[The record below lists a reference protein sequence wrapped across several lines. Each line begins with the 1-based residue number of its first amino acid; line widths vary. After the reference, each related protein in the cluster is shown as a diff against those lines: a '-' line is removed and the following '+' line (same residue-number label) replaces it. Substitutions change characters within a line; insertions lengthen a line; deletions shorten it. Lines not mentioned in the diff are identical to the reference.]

1 MFAIQP
7 RVRRAVLTPLLS
19 MFAVGIS
26 LTALS
31 GSKRGGNSNGEL
43 SGRVIVAGRPVVG
56 AAVSLYLATTGKP
69 AAVAHAISSVDGGFT
84 IDVNIPPTNPNR
96 DFYVIVQGGRAA
108 ADGGRDP
115 NGGLTLLSVLGATLP
130 KRITIN
136 ELTTVASAFTNAQF
150 IHDDEISGNALS
162 LRIAAGNVPNFV
174 DLERGTWGEVLL
186 DPINSTQTTTLATLN
201 TLASL
206 ISAYTTTRDDS
217 WRDRFLDAAG
227 GNEGKSASTLEAMAR
242 IARAPWV
249 NARSLYELF
258 NQAYPQP
265 KDGARRRAPFV
276 PYLALTPPDFA
287 LMLCFAGGGMYGNGR
302 LMFDADGNLWSGQ
315 NWMPG
320 SQSGV
325 LRAIGGGTIKLS
337 PNGKPLSPPITGFTG
352 MGVDGIG
359 WGTGVTRDKVWVT
372 SFNGKIGI
380 MDFEGHP
387 LGNEGDFPFK
397 APLFG
402 LQGVGISGAGDV
414 WIADGSGDELLHF
427 PGGRVKDGEIVK
439 VAGLKSPFDIV
450 VDDQNRVWV
459 SNSQSETVV
468 RFPANDP
475 SKVETYRVGIGVR
488 ALALDSKGNV
498 WVASNMSPG
507 FPPPRI
513 PEGASIMEQFRL
525 AAEQMLKVLG
535 SSKKTTGVIH
545 MIRPDGTQLSAK
557 GFDGGG
563 AISVPW
569 GLNIDGRDNVWIGNF
584 WGRSVALMKGV
595 GASPNEPPA
604 KPGDVLH
611 VFSGGS
617 IQMLTDVAV
626 DAAGDVWAAN
636 NWNVPAAVI
645 DTNPAWPTS
654 TWGGGSGITV
664 IYGVAAPVKPPR
676 MGKVQHY

>member
-1 MFAIQP
+1 MKLNQH
-7 RVRRAVLTPLLS
+7 RAL
-19 MFAVGIS
+19 
-26 LTALS
+26 LTALPLLLAVLVF
-31 GSKRGGNSNGEL
+31 GMGGNAPHNGEL
-43 SGRVIVAGRPVVG
+43 SGKVVVAGRPVIG
-56 AAVSLYLATTGKP
+56 ASVSLFVATTGKP
-69 AAVAHAISSVDGGFT
+69 TAVAHGTTSADGAFTLNISELSADQKGV
-84 IDVNIPPTNPNR
+84 
-96 DFYVIVQGGRAA
+96 YYLLAAGGRAT
-108 ADGGRDP
+108 ADGDRDP
-115 NGGLTLLSVLGATLP
+115 NGGLTLLSVLGQVLP
-130 KRITIN
+130 KRATVN

-150 IHDDEISGNALS
+150 IHDDEIAGNALS

-174 DLERGTWGEVLL
+174 DLESGTWGPVLL
-186 DPINSTQTTTLATLN
+186 DAINSTQTTTLATMN

-206 ISAYTTTRDDS
+206 ISAYTTTHNDS
-217 WRDRFLDAAG
+217 WRARFLDASSANG
-227 GNEGKSASTLEAMAR
+227 HKAASTLEAMAN

-249 NARSLYELF
+249 NAKLLYALF
-258 NQAYPQP
+258 DQAYPQP
-265 KDGARRRAPFV
+265 KDGARRSAPFA

-287 LMLCFAGGGMYGNGR
+287 LMLCFAGGGMYANGR

-325 LRAIGGGTIKLS
+325 LRAIGGGTIKLA
-337 PNGKPLSPPITGFTG
+337 PNGKPLSPPIQGFTG

-387 LGNEGDFPFK
+387 LGTESDFPFK
-397 APLFG
+397 ERLFG
-402 LQGVGISGAGDV
+402 LQGVGISATGDV
-414 WIADGSGDELLHF
+414 WIADGSGDQLLHF
-427 PGGRVKDGEIVK
+427 PGGRVKDGQIVK

-450 VDDQNRVWV
+450 IDDQNRVWV

-468 RFPANDP
+468 RFPENDP
-475 SKVETYRVGIGVR
+475 SKVEIFRVGIGVR

-513 PEGASIMEQFRL
+513 PDGASIMKQFQL

-535 SSKKTTGVIH
+535 TSKKTTGVIH
-545 MIRPDGTQLSAK
+545 AIRPDGTQLSNK

-563 AISVPW
+563 TISVPW
-569 GLNIDGRDNVWIGNF
+569 GLNIDGNDNVWIGNF
-584 WGRSVALMKGV
+584 WGRSVAVMAGV
-595 GASPNEPPA
+595 SPNEAQANA

-611 VFSGGS
+611 VFTGGS
-617 IQMLTDVAV
+617 IQMLTDVAI
-626 DAAGDVWAAN
+626 DPAGNVWAAN
-636 NWNVPAAVI
+636 NWNAPGAVI

-654 TWGGGSGITV
+654 TWGGGSGVTV

-676 MGKVQHY
+676 MGKVQRF

>member
-1 MFAIQP
+1 MKATQP
-7 RVRRAVLTPLLS
+7 RAPRTVLTPLLS
-19 MFAVGIS
+19 LFVFAIS
-26 LTALS
+26 SMALS
-31 GSKRGGNSNGEL
+31 ANKREAHSNGEL

-56 AAVSLYLATTGKP
+56 AAVSLYVASTGKP
-69 AAVAHAISSVDGGFT
+69 TAFAHAITSVDGGFS
-84 IDVNIPPTNPNR
+84 IDVASLPTNPNR

-150 IHDDEISGNALS
+150 IHGDEISGNALS

-174 DLERGTWGEVLL
+174 DLESGTWGEVLL
-186 DPINSTQTTTLATLN
+186 DPINSTQTTALATLN

-206 ISAYTTTRDDS
+206 MSAYTTTHDDG
-217 WRDRFLDAAG
+217 WRARFFAAATAHG
-227 GNEGKSASTLEAMAR
+227 AKAASTLEAMAN

-249 NARSLYELF
+249 NAKALYALF
-258 NQAYPQP
+258 DQAYPQP
-265 KDGARRRAPFV
+265 KDGARRKAPFA

-287 LMLCFAGGGMYGNGR
+287 LMLCFAGGGMYANGR

-325 LRAIGGGTIKLS
+325 LRAIGGGTIKLA
-337 PNGKPLSPPITGFTG
+337 PNGKPLSPPIQGFTG

-372 SFNGKIGI
+372 SFNGRIGV

-387 LGNEGDFPFK
+387 LGTETDFPFK
-397 APLFG
+397 ERLFG
-402 LQGVGISGAGDV
+402 LQGVGISATGDV
-414 WIADGSGDELLHF
+414 WIADGSGDQLLHF
-427 PGGRVKDGEIVK
+427 PGGRVKDGQIVK

-450 VDDQNRVWV
+450 IDDQNRVWV

-475 SKVETYRVGIGVR
+475 SKVETFRVGIGVR
-488 ALALDSKGNV
+488 ALALDSKSNV

-535 SSKKTTGVIH
+535 SSKRTTGVIH
-545 MIRPDGTQLSAK
+545 VIRPDGTQLSRK

-569 GLNIDGRDNVWIGNF
+569 GLNVDGNDNVWIGNF
-584 WGRSVALMKGV
+584 WGRSVALMAGL
-595 GASPNEPPA
+595 GPNEHDA

-626 DAAGDVWAAN
+626 DPAGNVWAAN
-636 NWNVPAAVI
+636 NWNVPAAVL

-654 TWGGGSGITV
+654 TWGGGSGLTV
-664 IYGVAAPVKPPR
+664 IYGVAAPVRPPR
-676 MGKVQHY
+676 MGKVQRY

>member
-1 MFAIQP
+1 MKMIQA
-7 RVRRAVLTPLLS
+7 RAQYTALPSMLGALLLG
-19 MFAVGIS
+19 VG
-26 LTALS
+26 LTALAS
-31 GSKRGGNSNGEL
+31 RKQHIGSNGEL

-56 AAVSLYLATTGKP
+56 AAVSLYVATTGKP
-69 AAVAHAISSVDGGFT
+69 TLLAHGSTSGDGGFT
-84 IDVNIPPTNPNR
+84 MSVDGPT
-96 DFYVIVQGGRAA
+96 DAKGILYVVATGGRAT
-108 ADGGRDP
+108 ADGDRDP
-115 NGGLTLLSVLGATLP
+115 NGGLTLLSVLGATAP
-130 KRITIN
+130 KQITVN

-150 IHDDEISGNALS
+150 IHGDAIEGNALS

-174 DLERGTWGEVLL
+174 DLETGTWGPVLL

-206 ISAYTTTRDDS
+206 ISAYTTTHNDS
-217 WRDRFLDAAG
+217 WRDRFLDAATSNG
-227 GNEGKSASTLEAMAR
+227 AKPASTLDAMAN

-249 NARSLYELF
+249 NAKTLYALF
-258 NQAYPQP
+258 DQAYPQP
-265 KDGARRRAPFV
+265 KDGARRSAPFA
-276 PYLALTPPDFA
+276 PYLAFAPPDFA
-287 LMLCFAGGGMYGNGR
+287 LMLCFAGGGMYANGR

-325 LRAIGGGTIKLS
+325 LRSIGGGTIKLA
-337 PNGKPLSPPITGFTG
+337 PNGKPLSPPVTGFTG

-372 SFNGKIGI
+372 SFNGRIGV
-380 MDFEGHP
+380 MDFDGRP
-387 LGNEGDFPFK
+387 LGTETDFPFK
-397 APLFG
+397 EKLFG
-402 LQGVGISGAGDV
+402 LQGVGISATGDV
-414 WIADGSGDELLHF
+414 WIADGSGNQLLHF
-427 PGGRVKDGEIVK
+427 PGGRVKEGQVVK

-450 VDDQNRVWV
+450 IDDQNRVWV

-468 RFPANDP
+468 RFPADDP
-475 SKVETYRVGIGVR
+475 SKVETFRVGIGVR

-498 WVASNMSPG
+498 WVASNMSPD

-513 PEGASIMEQFRL
+513 PDGASIMKQFQL

-569 GLNIDGRDNVWIGNF
+569 GLNIDGNDNVWIGNF
-584 WGRSVALMKGV
+584 WGRSVALMA
-595 GASPNEPPA
+595 GASPNESRA
-604 KPGDVLH
+604 KPGEVLH
-611 VFSGGS
+611 LFSGGS

-626 DAAGDVWAAN
+626 DPAGNVWAAN
-636 NWNVPAAVI
+636 NWNVPAAAI

-654 TWGGGSGITV
+654 TWGGGSGVTI
-664 IYGVAAPVKPPR
+664 IYGVAAPVKAPR
-676 MGKVQHY
+676 MGKVQRY

>member
-1 MFAIQP
+1 MKSTRHRAP
-7 RVRRAVLTPLLS
+7 RTVLTPLLC
-19 MFAVGIS
+19 MFALGIS

-31 GSKRGGNSNGEL
+31 SNTAHSNGEL
-43 SGRVIVAGRPVVG
+43 SGKAIVAGRPVVG
-56 AAVSLYLATTGKP
+56 AVVSLYAASTGKP
-69 AAVAHAISSVDGGFT
+69 TALAHAMTSIDGGFS
-84 IDVNIPPTNPNR
+84 IDVRELTTSPNR
-96 DFYVIVQGGRAA
+96 DLYVMVQGGRAV

-115 NGGLTLLSVLGATLP
+115 NGGLTLLTVLGATLP

-150 IHDDEISGNALS
+150 IHGEEISGNALS

-174 DLERGTWGEVLL
+174 DLETGTWGQVLL

-206 ISAYTTTRDDS
+206 ISAYTTTHDDA
-217 WRDRFLDAAG
+217 WRARFFDLATSNGA
-227 GNEGKSASTLEAMAR
+227 KPASTLEAMAN

-249 NARSLYELF
+249 NAAPLYELF
-258 NQAYPQP
+258 NRAYPQP
-265 KDGARRRAPFV
+265 KDGARRSAPFL

-287 LMLCFAGGGMYGNGR
+287 LTLCFAGGGMYANGR

-325 LRAIGGGTIKLS
+325 LRAIGGGTIKLA

-372 SFNGKIGI
+372 SFNGKIGV
-380 MDFEGHP
+380 MDFEGHA

-397 APLFG
+397 DRIFG
-402 LQGVGISGAGDV
+402 LQGVGISATGDV
-414 WIADGSGDELLHF
+414 WIADGSGDQLLHF
-427 PGGRVKDGEIVK
+427 PGGNVRNGQIVK
-439 VAGLKSPFDIV
+439 PAGLKSPFDIV
-450 VDDQNRVWV
+450 IDDQNRVWV

-475 SKVETYRVGIGVR
+475 SRVETFRVGIGVR
-488 ALALDSKGNV
+488 GLALDSKGNV

-535 SSKKTTGVIH
+535 SSKRTTGVIH
-545 MIRPDGTQLSAK
+545 VIRPDGTQLSAK

-569 GLNIDGRDNVWIGNF
+569 GLNIDGNDNVWIGNF
-584 WGRSVALMKGV
+584 WGRSVTLMAGI
-595 GASPNEPPA
+595 GPHASGA

-626 DAAGDVWAAN
+626 DAAGNVWAAN
-636 NWNVPAAVI
+636 NWNVPGAVL

-654 TWGGGSGITV
+654 TWGGGSGVTV

-676 MGKVQHY
+676 MGRVQRF